1 MQYLATPPA
10 RGCRLPPF
18 LINLSCFKKG
28 QREKKRISVWN
39 DNACN
44 VRDRRTLVWPFW
56 QQLLLEGLSVEVF
69 FFLDSRLKLVS
80 WWEDFAICIHDG
92 LCPDSESCLQHGGI
106 KSISSDAE
114 W

>member
-39 DNACN
+39 DNVCN

-69 FFLDSRLKLVS
+69 FPGFMFKVGFVVGGFCYLHTRRSVPRL
-80 WWEDFAICIHDG
+80 
-92 LCPDSESCLQHGGI
+92 
-106 KSISSDAE
+106 
-114 W
+114 